1 MTTMQPFEIPLNPQA
16 VVFDISL
23 LNVDYNMRIVWNPIS
38 MCWVLDI
45 ASANSVPLVQGVPLI
60 TGADLLAQYAYLGFG
75 GGLVVT
81 TDDGIGVPT
90 FEGLGV
96 SGHLYFT
103 VPA

>member
-1 MTTMQPFEIPLNPQA
+1 MTVRPYEIPLDPKA
-16 VVFDISL
+16 VVFAITL
-23 LNVDYNMRIVWNPIS
+23 GNNDYSMQIVWNPIS

-45 ASANSVPLVQGVPLI
+45 ADGSDVPLVQGIPLI

-81 TDDGIGVPT
+81 TDDGVGVPT